1 MRIIEKV
8 VSHMAEDKKEKFDDL
23 GLETRLPVEGT
34 VVDLALMMSSR
45 KAPKLKLANFMIQLY
60 Q

>member
-1 MRIIEKV
+1 
-8 VSHMAEDKKEKFDDL
+8 MAEDKKEKFDDL

-45 KAPKLKLANFMIQLY
+45 KAPKLKLANFMIQLD